1 MLALV
6 LATATAGCFVLALT
20 GWRLLRTSG
29 LEALD
34 LIPAQPGTDGSRQPW
49 LARAIDAFG
58 RRFERTVIRWYG
70 GKRMQRLERRL
81 TRAGRPEGM
90 SARGFLRR
98 KTGFGVIGALVF
110 LGFWLSGYLLLGAL
124 VLAVFWWWMDLWL
137 HAVIRKRQRRIDAE
151 LPDFLDIL
159 GVTVAA
165 GLSFRTALARV
176 ADATSGP
183 LSDEIRTTLREMD
196 LGVPRRRAFTA
207 LRERNDAQSVAAF
220 VTAVLQAEEL
230 GTPLSRALSEIA
242 VEVRREFA
250 QEARRQAA
258 KAGPKVSLVVTTF
271 IVPGAMLLIG
281 ATLVLSNLD
290 RFQGVLG

>member
-1 MLALV
+1 MIALAFAL
-6 LATATAGCFVLALT
+6 ATAGCFALGLAGL
-20 GWRLLRTSG
+20 RLLRTSG
-29 LEALD
+29 LERLD
-34 LIPAQPGTDGSRQPW
+34 LVPGQLPGTVARQP
-49 LARAIDAFG
+49 LTARVLDAFG

-70 GKRMQRLERRL
+70 ARQVQRLEHRL

-98 KTGFGVIGALVF
+98 KTGFGVIGALF
-110 LGFWLSGYLLLGAL
+110 LLAFWLSGHTFLG
-124 VLAVFWWWMDLWL
+124 LAVVVICWWWMDVWL
-137 HAVIRKRQRRIDAE
+137 QLVIRKRQRRIDVD

-165 GLSFRTALARV
+165 GLSFRTALGRV
-176 ADATSGP
+176 ADATAGP
-183 LSDEIRTTLREMD
+183 LSAEIKTTLREMD
-196 LGVPRRRAFTA
+196 LGVPRRRAFTG
-207 LRERNDAQSVAAF
+207 LRERNDAPSVGSF

-230 GTPLSRALSEIA
+230 GTPLSRALAEIA

-250 QEARRQAA
+250 QEARRRAA

-281 ATLVLSNLD
+281 ASLVLSNLEK
-290 RFQGVLG
+290 FPGLFG

>member
-6 LATATAGCFVLALT
+6 LATATAGCFVLGLT
-20 GWRLLRTSG
+20 GYRLLRTSG
-29 LEALD
+29 LERLD
-34 LIPAQPGTDGSRQPW
+34 LVPTQPGADENRQPW
-49 LARAIDAFG
+49 LARAVDAFG

-70 GKRMQRLERRL
+70 GRRMQRLERRL

-98 KTGFGVIGALVF
+98 KTGFGVIGALFF
-110 LGFWLSGYLLLGAL
+110 LAFWLSGHFFLGAL
-124 VLAVFWWWMDLWL
+124 VVAICWWWMDVWL
-137 HAVIRKRQRRIDAE
+137 HAVIRKRQRRIDTE

-165 GLSFRTALARV
+165 GLGFRTALGRV
-176 ADATSGP
+176 ADATTGP
-183 LSDEIRTTLREMD
+183 LSAEIRTTLREMD

-207 LRERNDAQSVAAF
+207 LRERNDAQSVASF

-281 ATLVLSNLD
+281 ASLILSNLD

>member
-1 MLALV
+1 LLALF
-6 LATATAGCFVLALT
+6 ATACFVLAVA
-20 GWRLLRTSG
+20 GYRMVRTHG

-34 LIPAQPGTDGSRQPW
+34 VIAMVEADDERVPLTARVIDG
-49 LARAIDAFG
+49 FG
-58 RRFERTVIRWYG
+58 RRFERLVVRNYG
-70 GKRMQRLERRL
+70 TRRLERLERRL

-98 KTGFGVIGALVF
+98 KTGFGVIAGMLFAFF
-110 LGFWLSGYLLLGAL
+110 LMTGNLLLGL
-124 VLAVFWWWMDLWL
+124 VVFAVCWWWMDLWL
-137 HAVIRKRQRRIDAE
+137 YLVGSKRQERINRE

-165 GLSFRTALARV
+165 GLGFRSALGRVTDAAEGPLAEEMRTA
-176 ADATSGP
+176 
-183 LSDEIRTTLREMD
+183 LREMD
-196 LGVPRRRAFTA
+196 LGVPRRRAFAA
-207 LRERNDAQSVAAF
+207 LRERNSSSSLAAF

-230 GTPLSRALSEIA
+230 GTPLSRALAEIA

-258 KAGPKVSLVVTTF
+258 KAGPKVSLVVTIF

-281 ATLVLSNLD
+281 ASLILANLD
-290 RFQGVLG
+290 AFEGVF